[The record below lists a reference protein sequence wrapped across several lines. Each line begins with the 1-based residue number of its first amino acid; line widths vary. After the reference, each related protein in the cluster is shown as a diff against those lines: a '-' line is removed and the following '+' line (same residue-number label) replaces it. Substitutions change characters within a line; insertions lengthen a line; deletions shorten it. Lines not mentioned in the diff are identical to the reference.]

1 MSYRFVNPNVG
12 IRMARCSALPQRE
25 SNAALLDKDVAL
37 SGPSPKRF
45 AVAEGQLNDILRASC
60 GTLLRLGAGA
70 LVGGYNFSM
79 VQTTDENKSEYAVA
93 RVAGY
98 QSKETSSS
106 IKTYTRPVSQLILF
120 HSTDC
125 PDSKRVRECLSILDL
140 DALVYPCPSGG
151 PAFDTPYRSDGDTG
165 AVPVLVD
172 PNSGKTI
179 SGSGD
184 DIVEYLYTQ
193 YGNPNKIPWLL
204 KSNGLSN
211 FLVNMALKIRGISG
225 GSYSGKGLVPE
236 EPLVFWS
243 YEASP
248 FCSVVQEVLCGL
260 AVPHVLITV
269 ARGSA
274 KRSILFERRGH
285 FQAPYLYDPNSGVA
299 LFESAAIIEYL
310 KSKY

>member
-1 MSYRFVNPNVG
+1 MSYTFVNPNVG
-12 IRMARCSALPQRE
+12 IRMVRCSALPQRE

-37 SGPSPKRF
+37 SGPTPKRF
-45 AVAEGQLNDILRASC
+45 AVADGQLNDILRASC
-60 GTLLRLGAGA
+60 GTLIRLGSGA
-70 LVGGYNFSM
+70 LVSGYGLSM
-79 VQTTDENKSEYAVA
+79 AQTTDENRSAYAVA

-106 IKTYTRPVSQLILF
+106 IEMYTRPASRLVLF

-151 PAFDTPYRSDGDTG
+151 PAFNTPYIADGDNR
-165 AVPVLVD
+165 AIPVLVD

-179 SGSGD
+179 SGRGD

-204 KSNGLSN
+204 KSNILSD
-211 FLVNMALKIRGISG
+211 FLVNMALNIRGISG
-225 GSYSGKGLVPE
+225 GSYSGKGQVPE

-248 FCSVVQEVLCGL
+248 FCSVVQEVLCSL
-260 AVPHVLITV
+260 AIPHVLITV

-285 FQAPYLYDPNSGVA
+285 FQAPYLYDPNHGVA